1 MIFSIYNIKVKHLKQ
16 ILFFAFGAIFIFS
29 AISKAINIPSFSL
42 VINSYCGLLGIDGLY
57 SFTRLLAITI
67 CAFEFLIG
75 IGAFIKPCQRVLI
88 WVYPAVMAFFVYITY
103 INYTDLYG
111 GIESCGCFGELIHFT
126 PASSFYKNIVL
137 LGLSLILLAIH
148 LWQTSIYRKS
158 RYENG

>member
-1 MIFSIYNIKVKHLKQ
+1 MRHLKQ

-29 AISKAINIPSFSL
+29 AISKAINIPSFSQS
-42 VINSYCGLLGIDGLY
+42 INSYLGLLGMDGLY
-57 SFTRLLAITI
+57 GHTRLLAISCCT
-67 CAFEFLIG
+67 FEFLMG
-75 IGAFIKPCQRVLI
+75 ICAFIKPCQRFMA
-88 WVYPAVMAFFVYITY
+88 WVFPAVMAFFVYITY

-158 RYENG
+158 RYEKEL